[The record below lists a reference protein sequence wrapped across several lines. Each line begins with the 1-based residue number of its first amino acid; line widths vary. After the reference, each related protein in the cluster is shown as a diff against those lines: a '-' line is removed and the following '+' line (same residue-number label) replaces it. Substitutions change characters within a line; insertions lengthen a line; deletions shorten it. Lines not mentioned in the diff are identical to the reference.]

1 MKESRLKK
9 IDSSAPLVM
18 AELCDACVTHSELN
32 YEGSCAI
39 DSNLLELSGLVDSQQ
54 IHITNKTQG
63 TRFVTYII
71 RAQAGSGTISI
82 NGAAAHLANPG
93 DRITISAYARLTED
107 ELDDFK
113 PVRILLDEKNKLI
126 DTVVDK
132 VAT

>member
-1 MKESRLKK
+1 MNKTNPETKNYSVVL
-9 IDSSAPLVM
+9 LT
-18 AELCDACVTHSELN
+18 AELCGAVVTHSELN

-39 DSNLLELSGLVDSQQ
+39 DSDLLDLSSLVDSQQ

-63 TRFVTYII
+63 TRFISYII

-107 ELDDFK
+107 ELDGFK

-126 DTVVDK
+126 NSPTNTV
-132 VAT
+132 A